1 MKPINNDNKSPIGYC
16 CELHTHATLWGFRV
30 ACAYQLWITNH
41 FDELAE
47 LQMVVLDPAVI
58 NPESL
63 VGVMT
68 PGGKTSQ
75 RRKTEGRQT
84 FGKM

>member
-1 MKPINNDNKSPIGYC
+1 M
-16 CELHTHATLWGFRV
+16 
-30 ACAYQLWITNH
+30 NH
-41 FDELAE
+41 LNELAE
-47 LQMVVLDPAVI
+47 LQMVVLDPGVI

-68 PGGKTSQ
+68 SGGKTSQ

>member
-1 MKPINNDNKSPIGYC
+1 
-16 CELHTHATLWGFRV
+16 
-30 ACAYQLWITNH
+30 
-41 FDELAE
+41 
-47 LQMVVLDPAVI
+47 MVVLDPAVI
-58 NPESL
+58 NPEPL

-84 FGKM
+84 FGKMKWSVGH

>member
-1 MKPINNDNKSPIGYC
+1 M
-16 CELHTHATLWGFRV
+16 V
-30 ACAYQLWITNH
+30 CAYQLWIMNH
-41 FDELAE
+41 LNELAE

-68 PGGKTSQ
+68 SGGKTSQ